1 MYKKSSIIET
11 IEAIE
16 MSYSQKEEGL
26 EYYNKKTKPLMF
38 LLSIL
43 MVLYNT
49 LIVMLGY
56 NWIIPNITGL
66 PTINYIQALLLD
78 FFISFMVMPKLDDK
92 DLYDRSFVYRIT
104 RIIYVFCIDTFILIT
119 MFILQLFI

>member
-11 IEAIE
+11 IEAVE
-16 MSYSQKEEGL
+16 MNFSQKEEGL
-26 EYYNKKTKPLMF
+26 EYYNKKTKPLLF
-38 LLSIL
+38 LLSTI

-56 NWIIPNITGL
+56 NWIIPNITTL

-78 FFISFMVMPKLDDK
+78 FFVSFMVMPKIDDK
-92 DLYDRSFVYRIT
+92 DFYDRSFVYRIT
-104 RIIYVFCIDTFILIT
+104 KIIYIFIIDTVILAI